1 METWTKFL
9 WLVPVLM
16 VGCSGTRPSN
26 LGVDEGRLASCP
38 TSPNCVSTQSTDAK
52 HRVDPIPYTSS
63 REEARAR
70 LEEIVRAMPR
80 TKVVRQEEAYMHLEC
95 SSRLFRFVDDVEFW
109 FDDANKVIHCRSA
122 SRKGY
127 SDLGV
132 NRKRVEQIR
141 EQFTAIGQGG

>member
-16 VGCSGTRPSN
+16 AGCSGTSPSN
-26 LGVDEGRLASCP
+26 LGLTEGRLASCP
-38 TSPNCVSTQSTDAK
+38 NSPNCVSTQGADAK
-52 HRVDPIPYTSS
+52 HGIDPIVYTASM
-63 REEARAR
+63 EEAMDR
-70 LEEIVRAMPR
+70 LEQIVRAMPR
-80 TKVVRQEEAYMHLEC
+80 TEVVRQEEDYIRLEC
-95 SSRLFRFVDDVEFW
+95 SSRLFRFIDDVEFW
-109 FDDANKVIHCRSA
+109 FDDANKLIHCRSA

-141 EQFTAIGQGG
+141 EQFNAAGQGD

>member
-16 VGCSGTRPSN
+16 VGCSGTSPSN
-26 LGVDEGRLASCP
+26 LGLKEGRLAPCP
-38 TSPNCVSTQSTDAK
+38 NSPNCVSTQSTDAK
-52 HRVDPIPYTSS
+52 HGIDPIVYTTSM
-63 REEARAR
+63 EEARDS
-70 LEEIVRAMPR
+70 LEKIVRAMPR
-80 TKVVRQEEAYMHLEC
+80 TKVVRQEEDYMHLEC
-95 SSRLFRFVDDVEFW
+95 SSRLLRFVDDVEFW

-141 EQFTAIGQGG
+141 EQFSATGQGG

>member
-1 METWTKFL
+1 MEAWSKVL
-9 WLVPVLM
+9 WLLPVLM

-26 LGVDEGRLASCP
+26 LGLREGRLAPCP
-38 TSPNCVSTQSTDAK
+38 SSPNCVSTQSTDAK
-52 HRVDPIPYTSS
+52 QGIDPIAYTTSM
-63 REEARAR
+63 EEARDCLEKIVRDMPRTNVVR
-70 LEEIVRAMPR
+70 LEED
-80 TKVVRQEEAYMHLEC
+80 YMHLEC

-109 FDDANKVIHCRSA
+109 FDDADKVIHCRSA

-141 EQFTAIGQGG
+141 EQFNAARQGG

>member
-1 METWTKFL
+1 METWTKLL

-16 VGCSGTRPSN
+16 VSCSGTRTAT
-26 LGVDEGRLASCP
+26 LGVKEGRLAPCP
-38 TSPNCVSTQSTDAK
+38 NSPNCVSTRSADTK
-52 HRVDPIPYTSS
+52 HAIDPIAYTTST
-63 REEARAR
+63 EEARNR
-70 LEEIVRAMPR
+70 LEKIVRAMPR
-80 TKVVRQEEAYMHLEC
+80 TKVVRQEEDYMQLEC

-141 EQFTAIGQGG
+141 EQFSATGQGG

>member
-16 VGCSGTRPSN
+16 VGCSGTRPAT
-26 LGVDEGRLASCP
+26 LGVKEGRLAPCP
-38 TSPNCVSTQSTDAK
+38 DSPNCVSTQSADAK
-52 HRVDPIPYTSS
+52 HGIEPIAYGTSV
-63 REEARAR
+63 EEARSR
-70 LEEIVRAMPR
+70 LERIVRAMAR
-80 TKVVRQEEAYMHLEC
+80 TKVVRLEEDYMHLEC

-109 FDDANKVIHCRSA
+109 FDDANKLIHCRSA

-132 NRKRVEQIR
+132 NRKRVEKIR
-141 EQFTAIGQGG
+141 EQFSAAGQGG